1 MHKICSLVETTC
13 ILSNIHD
20 DLVILKELG
29 RGSTSSVFLAENSSR
44 TIKVAIKNIS
54 KAFLDSQ
61 SNLYN
66 LYREVTINKKLNH
79 PNVCRLLYLYEDA
92 ENVSIVFEYLSDNSL
107 LKVLS
112 RAKSFSESS
121 CKFFIYNLIKTL
133 AYLHEQ
139 RIVHRDI
146 KLENIMIVDV
156 KSLDFKLIDFGLA
169 FIEGESNLR
178 KCGTPGYMAPE
189 MLRGE
194 DYDSKIDIFSIGIV
208 LYTLLHGRLPFNGSN
223 IKVIMNK
230 NLKCHITYNSSISQD
245 AKDILQQML
254 NPEPKLRPSTSE
266 LLHNT
271 WFSKTVSVA
280 QSATCPVSSDSY
292 FNC

>member
-1 MHKICSLVETTC
+1 
-13 ILSNIHD
+13 
-20 DLVILKELG
+20 
-29 RGSTSSVFLAENSSR
+29 
-44 TIKVAIKNIS
+44 
-54 KAFLDSQ
+54 
-61 SNLYN
+61 
-66 LYREVTINKKLNH
+66 
-79 PNVCRLLYLYEDA
+79 
-92 ENVSIVFEYLSDNSL
+92 
-107 LKVLS
+107 
-112 RAKSFSESS
+112 
-121 CKFFIYNLIKTL
+121 
-133 AYLHEQ
+133 
-139 RIVHRDI
+139 
-146 KLENIMIVDV
+146 
-156 KSLDFKLIDFGLA
+156 
-169 FIEGESNLR
+169 
-178 KCGTPGYMAPE
+178 

-208 LYTLLHGRLPFNGSN
+208 LYTLLHGRLPFNSSN